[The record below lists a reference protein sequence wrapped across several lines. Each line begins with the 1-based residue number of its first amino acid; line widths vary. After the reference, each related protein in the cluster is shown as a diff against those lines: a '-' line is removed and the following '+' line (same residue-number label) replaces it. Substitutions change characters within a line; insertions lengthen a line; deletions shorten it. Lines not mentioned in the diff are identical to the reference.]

1 MFDDQLLKW
10 KFKRGSDEALTLIYE
25 KYLDSMLTLA
35 LGLLGDA
42 AAAEDVVQDVFVAF
56 AQSRRS
62 LQMWG
67 SLSGYLATSVVNR
80 VRDYQRRQ
88 RRQVGG
94 RVGRVPNRDSSRLGS
109 PLAPPEDTTA
119 GRWWGKPHPT
129 AAPDDRVIYREE
141 TARLKEALAELP
153 EEQREVVLLRLKAD
167 LKFRDIAKLQQ
178 TSINTVLSRYRYGLE
193 RLRSMLDG
201 EVEKWDR

>member
-25 KYLDSMLTLA
+25 KYLDTLLTLA
-35 LGLLGDA
+35 MGLLHDA

-56 AQSRRS
+56 ARSRRS
-62 LQMWG
+62 LQMGG

-80 VRDYQRRQ
+80 VRDHQRRQ
-88 RRQVGG
+88 RRQAGQETQ
-94 RVGRVPNRDSSRLGS
+94 RQVPAGS
-109 PLAPPEDTTA
+109 PGPEQAVILTEQAQVLAQA
-119 GRWWGKPHPT
+119 
-129 AAPDDRVIYREE
+129 V
-141 TARLKEALAELP
+141 AELP
-153 EEQREVVLLRLKAD
+153 EEQREVVLLRLKAG

-193 RLRSMLDG
+193 RLRSALDG
-201 EVEKWDR
+201 EVERWDR

>member
-1 MFDDQLLKW
+1 MFNDQLLKW

-56 AQSRRS
+56 AQSRRNF
-62 LQMWG
+62 QMWG

-80 VRDYQRRQ
+80 VRDYRRQ
-88 RRQVGG
+88 RRRHACRNAEL
-94 RVGRVPNRDSSRLGS
+94 RVSTEPAG
-109 PLAPPEDTTA
+109 PEQA
-119 GRWWGKPHPT
+119 
-129 AAPDDRVIYREE
+129 VILTEQ
-141 TARLKEALAELP
+141 ARLLADAVAELP
-153 EEQREVVLLRLKAD
+153 EEQREVVLLRLKAGM
-167 LKFRDIAKLQQ
+167 KFRDVAKLQQ
-178 TSINTVLSRYRYGLE
+178 TSVNTVLSRYRYGLE
-193 RLRSMLDG
+193 RLRSMLNG

>member
-35 LGLLGDA
+35 FGLLHDT

-62 LQMWG
+62 FQMWG

-80 VRDYQRRQ
+80 VRDYRRQ
-88 RRQVGG
+88 RHRH
-94 RVGRVPNRDSSRLGS
+94 
-109 PLAPPEDTTA
+109 A
-119 GRWWGKPHPT
+119 GRDAGLHISTEPPSPEQAVVLTEQAKLL
-129 AAPDDRVIYREE
+129 AGAV
-141 TARLKEALAELP
+141 AELP
-153 EEQREVVLLRLKAD
+153 QEQREIVLLRLKAGM
-167 LKFRDIAKLQQ
+167 KFREIAKLQQ
-178 TSINTVLSRYRYGLE
+178 MSINTVLSRYRYGLE
-193 RLRSMLDG
+193 RLRSMLNG

>member
-35 LGLLGDA
+35 LGLLHDT

-62 LQMWG
+62 FQAWG

-80 VRDYQRRQ
+80 ARDYRRRQ
-88 RRQVGG
+88 RRQVDQGAERHVAAG
-94 RVGRVPNRDSSRLGS
+94 
-109 PLAPPEDTTA
+109 PPEPEQA
-119 GRWWGKPHPT
+119 
-129 AAPDDRVIYREE
+129 VILTEQ
-141 TARLKEALAELP
+141 AKLLADAVAELP
-153 EEQREVVLLRLKAD
+153 QEQREVVLLRLKAG

-178 TSINTVLSRYRYGLE
+178 TSISTVLSRYRYGLE

-201 EVEKWDR
+201 EVEE

>member
-1 MFDDQLLKW
+1 MFNDQLLKW

-35 LGLLGDA
+35 LGLLNDT

-62 LQMWG
+62 FQMWG

-80 VRDYQRRQ
+80 VRDYQRQQ
-88 RRQVGG
+88 RR
-94 RVGRVPNRDSSRLGS
+94 R
-109 PLAPPEDTTA
+109 A
-119 GRWWGKPHPT
+119 GRGAELHSRAEPPGPEQ
-129 AAPDDRVIYREE
+129 AVIVTEQ
-141 TARLKEALAELP
+141 TRLLAQAVAELP

-178 TSINTVLSRYRYGLE
+178 TSVNTVLSRYRYGLE
-193 RLRSMLDG
+193 KLRSLLNG

>member
-35 LGLLGDA
+35 MGLLNDA

-62 LQMWG
+62 FQMWG

-80 VRDYQRRQ
+80 VRDYRRQ
-88 RRQVGG
+88 RRRQ
-94 RVGRVPNRDSSRLGS
+94 
-109 PLAPPEDTTA
+109 A
-119 GRWWGKPHPT
+119 GRDAGL
-129 AAPDDRVIYREE
+129 RVSTEPAGPEQAVILTEQ
-141 TARLKEALAELP
+141 AKLLADAVAQLP
-153 EEQREVVLLRLKAD
+153 EEQREVVLLRLKAG
-167 LKFRDIAKLQQ
+167 LKFRDIALLQQ

-193 RLRSMLDG
+193 RLRSTLNG

>member
-35 LGLLGDA
+35 LGLLHDT

-62 LQMWG
+62 FQMWG

-80 VRDYQRRQ
+80 VRDYRRQ
-88 RRQVGG
+88 RR
-94 RVGRVPNRDSSRLGS
+94 RH
-109 PLAPPEDTTA
+109 A
-119 GRWWGKPHPT
+119 GRD
-129 AAPDDRVIYREE
+129 AAIRVLTEPAGPEQAVILTEQAQLL
-141 TARLKEALAELP
+141 ARAVAELP
-153 EEQREVVLLRLKAD
+153 KEQREVVLLRLKAEM
-167 LKFRDIAKLQQ
+167 KFRDIAKLQQ

>member
-25 KYLDSMLTLA
+25 RYLDSMLTLA
-35 LGLLGDA
+35 MGLLNDA

-62 LQMWG
+62 FQMWG

-80 VRDYQRRQ
+80 VRDYKRQQRRHAGKEAEP
-88 RRQVGG
+88 RAFTGPARPEQV
-94 RVGRVPNRDSSRLGS
+94 
-109 PLAPPEDTTA
+109 
-119 GRWWGKPHPT
+119 
-129 AAPDDRVIYREE
+129 VILTEQ
-141 TARLKEALAELP
+141 ARLINEAVAELP
-153 EEQREVVLLRLKAD
+153 QEQREVVLLRLKSG

-193 RLRSMLDG
+193 RLRSTLDG